1 MWLCPDSCNGS
12 ARDLVHS
19 TQELFIFTLEKTEVQ
34 KRVTL
39 TPFSSGLTCWSIGF
53 YFRWF
58 CASTT
63 SVPSLSGRAHWLGC
77 RAPEAG
83 TGLHVACRGK
93 AGPSPAGHGA
103 DGVMSVTVMS
113 LTPLSVPPD
122 SLRESCTKLLGW
134 DQEPGLGIFLQ
145 EAKKDFIPQV
155 SSIPIAV
162 SELVQCL

>member
-1 MWLCPDSCNGS
+1 M
-12 ARDLVHS
+12 
-19 TQELFIFTLEKTEVQ
+19 
-34 KRVTL
+34 
-39 TPFSSGLTCWSIGF
+39 
-53 YFRWF
+53 
-58 CASTT
+58 
-63 SVPSLSGRAHWLGC
+63 PSLSGRAHWLGC

-83 TGLHVACRGK
+83 TGLHFACRGK